1 MTLGGQ
7 RSGGVE
13 MMRLALTMAFVLMPV
28 FKEAAAAKTM
38 VRPDYI
44 DYVCGIRGGQSKTY
58 FRGPRKIAG
67 ACGRRRLW
75 GEQHRIGRGTN
86 RNHSRAISGRLTSG
100 GDFSRSPQSTRG
112 TACFGFCF
120 DC

>member
-1 MTLGGQ
+1 MTLGGVNEAE
-7 RSGGVE
+7 GVE

-58 FRGPRKIAG
+58 FNLYLARNDG
-67 ACGRRRLW
+67 ATLIRPGRCEDQQYRR
-75 GEQHRIGRGTN
+75 
-86 RNHSRAISGRLTSG
+86 
-100 GDFSRSPQSTRG
+100 
-112 TACFGFCF
+112 
-120 DC
+120 